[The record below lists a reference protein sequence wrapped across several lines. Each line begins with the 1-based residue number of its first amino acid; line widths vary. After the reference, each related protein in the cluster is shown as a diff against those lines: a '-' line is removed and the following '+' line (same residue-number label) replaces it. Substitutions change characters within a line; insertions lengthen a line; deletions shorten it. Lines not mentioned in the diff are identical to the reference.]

1 MGKLVDVEIIET
13 TKFSMMGR
21 ILEDE
26 EEEISVKSPSNIQ
39 VKTPVVETTFQGSI
53 FYKLSMA
60 MLVIACFIRIYHIFF
75 IRYGANDKPTSTTRN
90 E

>member
-26 EEEISVKSPSNIQ
+26 QEISVKSPNIQ

-75 IRYGANDKPTSTTRN
+75 IRYGANDKPTSLPTRS